1 MLPQRQFSKYGPWPP
16 IWLRRWKISNFK
28 HHEKIEISRLCLVSF
43 QIFPWCLSQI
53 PNSTSPQCDVCYRSK
68 TAGQLCPRI
77 IVSYSEPKKLVFY
90 YFSYCCL
97 LKNEWYILTNE
108 FGLCSFLCF
117 LWWGPLLSLHSL
129 TVAMKWVLHVLCIS
143 GSPHPRALIVLLQS
157 ILHIFFIYI
166 FHLYIRL
173 MHTMAD

>member
-1 MLPQRQFSKYGPWPP
+1 MVFEPD
-16 IWLRRWKISNFK
+16 
-28 HHEKIEISRLCLVSF
+28 
-43 QIFPWCLSQI
+43 
-53 PNSTSPQCDVCYRSK
+53 STSPQCDVCYRSK

-97 LKNEWYILTNE
+97 LKNEWYILTNK

-143 GSPHPRALIVLLQS
+143 GSPYPPALIVLFQS

-173 MHTMAD
+173 MHTMQWLTKVTRFQPPDISTLLVWWDV